1 MKAPTDGGIGYI
13 KQGSWCF
20 ERTGEPTLPPQIT
33 QIDSRYLCNLWMVSH
48 FLSFPHSI
56 ATGFASQPSARWAK
70 AAGVSRG
77 LKNTRGTIVHREVQ
91 LILRFMQRTL
101 LKSIALSFFIVAL
114 FLIFD
119 NQSALV
125 RATKAQS
132 TPEKTVDQVG
142 KNIKVLTGLPESQLI
157 PVMNFF
163 AASMGRRCN
172 YCHVNNQGQ
181 WDYASDAK
189 PEKASAREMVKLVL
203 DTNKTMERL
212 KLDPV
217 GCYTCHRG
225 RNSPQSIPVLP
236 LALPSP
242 PPNAGGAGGPRPGA
256 SPQASPQA
264 SPAATPSLPSADE
277 IFSKYAAA
285 LGGQP
290 AIDKLKS
297 RTAKGTVTQA
307 NGNSFQ
313 FELSQAA
320 PDKFYLLVTTP
331 QGTIERGFNGQ
342 VGWEKNANGVREV
355 TGTELTTFKLAN
367 GLFSLLKLKEQ
378 YSRPPRVRKDKLG
391 DRDVYIL
398 DGPTT
403 DNRRMRLYFDA
414 ASGLLLRRTTTMS
427 TMVGIIPDQIDLEDY
442 READGLKF
450 PFTARAAMLE
460 VGNPTS
466 TRTFTELKLNAP
478 VDESKFNMPAVAKPA
493 TP

>member
-1 MKAPTDGGIGYI
+1 MK
-13 KQGSWCF
+13 
-20 ERTGEPTLPPQIT
+20 
-33 QIDSRYLCNLWMVSH
+33 
-48 FLSFPHSI
+48 
-56 ATGFASQPSARWAK
+56 
-70 AAGVSRG
+70 
-77 LKNTRGTIVHREVQ
+77 
-91 LILRFMQRTL
+91 RTL
-101 LKSIALSFFIVAL
+101 LKSIASGLLIVAL

-119 NQSALV
+119 NRSEVV
-125 RATKAQS
+125 RATKAQ
-132 TPEKTVDQVG
+132 PPQEKTVEQVQ
-142 KNIKVLTGLPESQLI
+142 KNIKVLTGMPESQLI

-172 YCHVNNQGQ
+172 YCHVNNQGE

-189 PEKASAREMVKLVL
+189 PEKISAREMIKLVM

-217 GCYTCHRG
+217 SCYTCHRG
-225 RNSPQSIPVLP
+225 RTNPQSIPALP
-236 LALPSP
+236 LPLPSP
-242 PPNAGGAGGPRPGA
+242 PPNAGGAGGPTPG
-256 SPQASPQA
+256 ASPQA
-264 SPAATPSLPSADE
+264 SPAATPTLPSADE
-277 IFSKYAAA
+277 IFGKYAAA
-285 LGGQP
+285 LGGQA

-307 NGNSFQ
+307 NGSSFQ

-320 PDKFYLLVTTP
+320 PDKFYLLVKTP

-342 VGWEKNANGVREV
+342 VGWEKTTRGAREI
-355 TGTELTTFKLAN
+355 TGAELVNFKAAN
-367 GLFSLLKLKEQ
+367 GLFTLLKLKDQ

-398 DGPTT
+398 DGTT
-403 DNRRMRLYFDA
+403 INNQRMRLYFDA
-414 ASGLLLRRTTTMS
+414 TSGLLLRRTTTMP
-427 TMVGIIPDQIDLEDY
+427 TIVGIIPDQIDLEDY

-466 TRTFTELKLNAP
+466 TRTFIELKLNVP
-478 VDESKFNMPAVAKPA
+478 VDESKFNMPPTPKPT